1 MRALAEAIR
10 AAGNVFLTPV
20 RFSEVPGAGAW
31 RRALLVGSRDRTVI
45 DRASAALR
53 EAAPQVLVEVMGQPP
68 CPFCRPRPVRRRGY
82 DVTCLLLTG
91 EGLRREKLVGVLSGA
106 QTLLA
111 FGRTGQWYRVRMPPV
126 QPLSLR
132 WWARLVLAGMLS
144 GVYLRVALRIQAI
157 DALRR
162 LVPLPPAIADPGP
175 PTGRQVTF
183 IVPSYN
189 QRHLMDFCLPPLLEE
204 AGREHRVMVVDDAST
219 DGTAEYVRQ
228 KYPSV
233 WLVRLPKNRGFAGA
247 VRAGIAA
254 SETPL
259 FALINTDVQVRPGF
273 LKAMVAHFDDP
284 DTFAVCSRIELPDGS
299 QMETGNVAPA
309 FSGILEPYH
318 VPPTR
323 SGPILYAG
331 GASSVFHRARYE
343 ALGGFST
350 IYRPLYWEDI
360 ELGYRAW
367 RRGWRSIFEPG
378 ASVFH
383 KRRAWMG
390 PRFGDA
396 YANETFLKNALVFVW
411 KNVRD
416 RGLLAQHLAY
426 VWARLASEV
435 LAGEERM
442 CRAVLRSAPLCPVAL
457 IMRAREYR
465 RGDLGDRD
473 ILRRARPPAAD
484 EFDEA
489 GAR

>member
-1 MRALAEAIR
+1 
-10 AAGNVFLTPV
+10 
-20 RFSEVPGAGAW
+20 
-31 RRALLVGSRDRTVI
+31 
-45 DRASAALR
+45 
-53 EAAPQVLVEVMGQPP
+53 
-68 CPFCRPRPVRRRGY
+68 
-82 DVTCLLLTG
+82 
-91 EGLRREKLVGVLSGA
+91 
-106 QTLLA
+106 
-111 FGRTGQWYRVRMPPV
+111 MPPV